1 MQWPIDRLEGGQS
14 EKGQRHRSYL
24 SPDLSQKIG
33 RRKTLFRFFFL
44 FFFSP
49 LLPFFPST
57 SWSLRAKKKVFL
69 FSRHPRTHARFRCPM
84 TSSGQP
90 VGSIS
95 LLVEDSTVAVL
106 CFAAKGEKRK
116 ESRGIWVWDD
126 VMMTEFKKRSII
138 FSSRTVSLLS
148 FSPRLFVQVRVT
160 LELFCHLPTPVET
173 YPTQQPPRYFC
184 SSVSCSV

>member
-44 FFFSP
+44 FFFPSP
-49 LLPFFPST
+49 SSPPPRDLYEQKKRFSCSLVTREHMRVFVARWQAAVNPWDRLVFLSRIRLSPSYVSRRKEKKGKNLVAFGFGMT
-57 SWSLRAKKKVFL
+57 SWWPSSKKEYN
-69 FSRHPRTHARFRCPM
+69 
-84 TSSGQP
+84 
-90 VGSIS
+90 
-95 LLVEDSTVAVL
+95 LLVSDS
-106 CFAAKGEKRK
+106 F
-116 ESRGIWVWDD
+116 
-126 VMMTEFKKRSII
+126 
-138 FSSRTVSLLS
+138 
-148 FSPRLFVQVRVT
+148 PRLFVQVRVT
-160 LELFCHLPTPVET
+160 LELFCHLPPPVET